1 MARAFTRYD
10 LSCPVPGAGSGQEA
24 TMLIR
29 LALAAVM
36 AICLAT
42 SVFAAPKRIIIL
54 RGGEAADDYRLCS
67 IGKQRAEAL
76 KYNYLGKDAA
86 KSLFDKD
93 EPPAFFFAT
102 TPSTAELVTPAVTS
116 WNKPIIL
123 YSVLPQDNAEE
134 TTKALDERTRA
145 VTANILTTPAL
156 KGKTVVM
163 VWEQHHIADPKLDA
177 DRERE
182 EGVTLRKLFRMDIL
196 PGVPAGWPDD
206 TYDYF
211 WILDFPDGSNV
222 PSKFTM
228 AKQEFGKSFPDV
240 PANDWGK
247 PAEIPA
253 GSGCETKP

>member
-1 MARAFTRYD
+1 
-10 LSCPVPGAGSGQEA
+10 
-24 TMLIR
+24 MLIR

-93 EPPAFFFAT
+93 EPPAFFFAI

-145 VTANILTTPAL
+145 VTANILTNPAL

-196 PGVPAGWPDD
+196 PGVPAAWPDD